1 MKGSARAGV
10 VIAAPVNAEDRLLK
24 VCASVAEKKIV
35 LQINKPFAR
44 HYLAAVQDETCT
56 ML

>member
-1 MKGSARAGV
+1 MEGSARAGV